1 MWMEYH
7 NAQKCPWVLVFL
19 FKSYMKTSRLLF
31 LNAFS
36 VKDAFS
42 ISDAFFYGLE
52 LHWMWA
58 LWGVRLWFCSSFWWC
73 PAAAQNRE
81 RGDCGD
87 PASGSGSAVIPR
99 LCYSCLRGASV
110 LMRSDA
116 PLLLPSPFFGV
127 RGHPAVPVSACASP
141 PTPACLLLST
151 SFHFNTRFTPTS
163 QMLLAMHN
171 LNTFFFCIVH
181 YTRCRFYRHE
191 SALFCLCVSTAVLE
205 CSGLFPYL
213 LSTLPP
219 PLHTHFFLKAD
230 ILKHVLRG
238 SFHLQYFSHR
248 KGQ

>member
-1 MWMEYH
+1 MFLR
-7 NAQKCPWVLVFL
+7 ASFQKLLANSKEFLGTPWIYISFELLHLQIHLLTQWLGNWFPL
-19 FKSYMKTSRLLF
+19 SRPELSCGF
-31 LNAFS
+31 T
-36 VKDAFS
+36 
-42 ISDAFFYGLE
+42 LE
-52 LHWMWA
+52 SQ
-58 LWGVRLWFCSSFWWC
+58 G
-73 PAAAQNRE
+73 E
-81 RGDCGD
+81 
-87 PASGSGSAVIPR
+87 
-99 LCYSCLRGASV
+99 LRK
-110 LMRSDA
+110 
-116 PLLLPSPFFGV
+116 
-127 RGHPAVPVSACASP
+127 VPE
-141 PTPACLLLST
+141 PTQACLLLST

-163 QMLLAMHN
+163 QILLAMHN